1 MTPRIVYVK
10 LGGSLITNKYRER
23 TPRRKVIRRLA
34 GEIAQGLNKSPQ
46 TRLLIGHGAGSFG
59 HIQASHYNTRTGVD
73 SPSDWKG
80 FVSVA
85 TTVAE
90 LNNIVATELLSVG
103 LPVFKVRPSASA
115 QCQDGKLLHMAVE
128 PISNAIKHGLIP
140 LLHGDVAF
148 DKTIGGTIISTE
160 MILSFLAHSLPP
172 KKVLLAG
179 IAPGVLKEH
188 PDGSVIPEI
197 TPTTFASHTAYTS
210 ISDAPDVT
218 GGMKAKVA
226 EMLSLVQN
234 TPAATAHIFSAETEG
249 ALARA
254 IDGTESTGT
263 IIRADH
269 QKTAV

>member
-1 MTPRIVYVK
+1 MTPKPIYVK
-10 LGGSLITNKYRER
+10 LGGSLITNKYRKH
-23 TPRRKVIRRLA
+23 TPRRKIIRRLA
-34 GEIAQGLNKSPQ
+34 GEIAQGFHESPQ
-46 TRLLIGHGAGSFG
+46 TSLVIGHGAGSFG
-59 HIQASHYNTRTGVD
+59 HIQASQYNTRAGVD
-73 SPSDWKG
+73 SASDWDG

-85 TTVAE
+85 TAVAA

-103 LPVFKVRPSASA
+103 LPVFNVRPSASA

-148 DKTIGGTIISTE
+148 DKIRGGTIISTE

-179 IAPGVLKEH
+179 IAPGVLKKH
-188 PDGSVIPEI
+188 PEGSVISEI
-197 TPTTFASHTAYTS
+197 TPTTFAAHAAYTS

-218 GGMKAKVA
+218 GGMKEKVA

-234 TPAATAHIFSAETEG
+234 TPAATAHIFSGETEG

-263 IIRADH
+263 IIRAE
-269 QKTAV
+269 TS